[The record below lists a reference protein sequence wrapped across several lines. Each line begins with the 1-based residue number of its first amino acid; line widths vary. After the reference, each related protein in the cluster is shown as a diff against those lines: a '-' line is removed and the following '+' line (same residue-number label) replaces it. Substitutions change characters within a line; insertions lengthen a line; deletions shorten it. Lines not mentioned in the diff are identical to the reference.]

1 VNIELDPQA
10 NIIIARLIDMQR
22 TESGIIM
29 PDTQIKGV
37 TVFALVER
45 IGPDVKRCK
54 PGDVILPRAVEHCW
68 LRGGTFHRALIQ
80 DEHVVAIVKNG
91 FNREHM
97 KFVDERIA
105 AGDDGGGKEKRL
117 VT

>member
-1 VNIELDPQA
+1 VSKIELEPQA
-10 NIIIARLIDMQR
+10 ATIIARLIDMQR

-37 TVFALVER
+37 TVFALVET

-54 PGDVILPRAVEHCW
+54 PGDIVLPRSVEHCW

-80 DEHVVAIVKNG
+80 DDQVVAIVKGG
-91 FNREHM
+91 FDRERM

-105 AGDDGGGKEKRL
+105 AGDDGKSRL
-117 VT
+117 AT